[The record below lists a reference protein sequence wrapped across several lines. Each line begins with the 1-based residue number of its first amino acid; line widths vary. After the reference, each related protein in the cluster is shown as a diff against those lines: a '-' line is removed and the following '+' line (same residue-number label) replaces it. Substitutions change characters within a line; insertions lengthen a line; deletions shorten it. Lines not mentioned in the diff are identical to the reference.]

1 MNIIVIVIILI
12 ILIILITLGI
22 YFYYKNKNRRYLY
35 IERQDSNKPYKILD
49 EDIIEPTDG
58 YNYSVGFF
66 IYLNDYTENMKYWRH
81 ILHKGNELKSTDI
94 LDYTDWNQLTQDI
107 SHQSPGIWM
116 NPQSTKLRLSFST
129 ETSKHNCNLHDTQLD
144 CNNHLNCKWNGKCI
158 LKDQHATHMDD
169 PISIS
174 NIEMIYDV
182 EYLDIEIP
190 YKKMTHISFVL
201 ENKILNVYF
210 NGKLKKIHK
219 FRGDPIINN
228 HNMFFNQ
235 QNSYNGSLFNFNY
248 IPYEIDSQQV
258 EKMAKD
264 IPNISY
270 IPKKTRFYN
279 FIKRLKFKE
288 AIQSFFI

>member
-1 MNIIVIVIILI
+1 MNIILIFLI
-12 ILIILITLGI
+12 ILIILISFML
-22 YFYYKNKNRRYLY
+22 YFYYKNKYSTYLY
-35 IERQDSNKPYKILD
+35 LERQDSNKPNKILD
-49 EDIIEPTDG
+49 EDIIKPTDG
-58 YNYSVGFF
+58 YNYSIGFF
-66 IYLNDYTENMKYWRH
+66 IYLNDYSENFKYWRH

-94 LDYTDWNQLTQDI
+94 LDYTDWDQLTQDI
-107 SHQSPGIWM
+107 SYQSPGIWM
-116 NPQSTKLRLSFST
+116 NPKSTTLRFSFTT
-129 ETSKHNCNLHDTQLD
+129 ETNKHNCNLHDTKIE
-144 CNNHLNCKWNGKCI
+144 CNNHLNCKWNGNCI
-158 LKDQHATHMDD
+158 LKDQHATYMDD
-169 PISIS
+169 PIPIS
-174 NIEMIYDV
+174 NIEMVYDV

-201 ENKILNVYF
+201 ENKILNLYF

-228 HNMFFNQ
+228 YNMFFNQ

-248 IPYEIDSQQV
+248 IPYEIDNKQV
-258 EKMAKD
+258 EEMSKD

-279 FIKRLKFKE
+279 FLKRLKFKE

>member
-1 MNIIVIVIILI
+1 MNIIIILV
-12 ILIILITLGI
+12 ILIILITLVV
-22 YFYYKNKNRRYLY
+22 YFYNKNKYSTYLY
-35 IERQDSNKPYKILD
+35 LERQDSNKPYKILD
-49 EDIIEPTDG
+49 EDIIKPTDG
-58 YNYSVGFF
+58 YNYSMAFF
-66 IYLNDYTENMKYWRH
+66 IFLNDYSENFNYWRH
-81 ILHKGNELKSTDI
+81 ILHKGNELKSTDL
-94 LDYTDWNQLTQDI
+94 LDYTDWNELTQDI
-107 SHQSPGIWM
+107 SNQSPGIWM
-116 NPQSTKLRLSFST
+116 VPKSTKLRLSFTT
-129 ETSKHNCNLHDTQLD
+129 ETNKHTCNLNNTKID

-158 LKDQHATHMDD
+158 LKDEHAIYMNESI
-169 PISIS
+169 PIT

-190 YKKMTHISFVL
+190 YKKMTHISFIL

-228 HNMFFNQ
+228 NNLFFNQ
-235 QNSYNGSLFNFNY
+235 QNSFNGTLFNFNY
-248 IPYEIDSQQV
+248 IPYEISSEQV
-258 EKMAKD
+258 KEMTID